1 MFELDSMNPDVMR
14 AGVAYRREQL
24 IANNRPAAARRWLRL
39 RSRRGTS
46 PSGQ

>member
-1 MFELDSMNPDVMR
+1 MFELDNMNLDVMK

-24 IANNRPAAARRWLRL
+24 IPNDRPAGARRWLRL